1 MVTRTASGYA
11 EHRREPIVDTRTGP
25 GWRRSLAQVGR
36 QREVGSPGGQ
46 QRWSHGRCRVMPST
60 AGSRPRTQSQGLT
73 RNRTAW
79 LIGIPRTAGTA
90 HARESH
96 AREGGT
102 CTAGVHSAGSSGK
115 SVSEVDTADRSRS
128 LQLDWLATA
137 YALAGHVGSRRRSS
151 CGRGGGRVD
160 VVVGDGVGNAVGGA
174 AGGTAIAVA
183 SAWAHR
189 WR

>member
-1 MVTRTASGYA
+1 MPNTAAAPRETRA
-11 EHRREPIVDTRTGP
+11 
-25 GWRRSLAQVGR
+25 
-36 QREVGSPGGQ
+36 
-46 QRWSHGRCRVMPST
+46 
-60 AGSRPRTQSQGLT
+60 QGLT
-73 RNRTAW
+73 REQNRLARRDPSHG
-79 LIGIPRTAGTA
+79 GIHVDTHSAARTGVFTWIHAPRRAQPGQRT
-90 HARESH
+90 H
-96 AREGGT
+96 GGIHVDT
-102 CTAGVHSAGSSGK
+102 RSAGVHSAGSIGK

-174 AGGTAIAVA
+174 AGGMAIAVA